1 MEKKVKSHNNVT
13 DPKTIFNPVLF
24 WDAGDVD
31 PVRNAGYVI
40 SRVMNFGDGHD
51 IKKLN
56 SLYPISKLIETV
68 KKNRGLL
75 PQAGKYWAIRFNI
88 PLREVACLKKYY
100 Q

>member
-1 MEKKVKSHNNVT
+1 VAKKVKSHDAS

-24 WDAGDVD
+24 WDAGGVD

-40 SRVMNFGDGHD
+40 SRVMNFGDWHD
-51 IKKLN
+51 IEKLYT
-56 SLYPISKLIETV
+56 LYPISKLIETV

-75 PQAGKYWAIRFNI
+75 PQAGKYWAIHFNI

>member
-1 MEKKVKSHNNVT
+1 MT

-24 WDAGDVD
+24 WDAGHVD
-31 PVRNAGYVI
+31 PVGNAGYVI
-40 SRVMNFGDGHD
+40 SRVMNFGDWRD
-51 IKKLN
+51 IEKLYT
-56 SLYPISKLIETV
+56 LYPASKLIETV